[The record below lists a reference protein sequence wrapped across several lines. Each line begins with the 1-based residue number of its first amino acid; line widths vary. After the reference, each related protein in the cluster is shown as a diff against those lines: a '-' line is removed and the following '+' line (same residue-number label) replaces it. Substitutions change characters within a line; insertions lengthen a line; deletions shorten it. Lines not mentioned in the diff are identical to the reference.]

1 MKRSLLDYM
10 VDIMVDQFDQ
20 PILKKRRLQY
30 EGSLVWALVRKQ
42 LVEENDAQLREH
54 RSKFNL
60 NRERQLLEQD
70 RESIQTQE
78 IVFGAEFYDSSY
90 DWEYWVNDLT
100 TYQRRLDERMK
111 LLEEQTT
118 CRLVQKN
125 LIHQ

>member
-1 MKRSLLDYM
+1 
-10 VDIMVDQFDQ
+10 MVDQFDQ